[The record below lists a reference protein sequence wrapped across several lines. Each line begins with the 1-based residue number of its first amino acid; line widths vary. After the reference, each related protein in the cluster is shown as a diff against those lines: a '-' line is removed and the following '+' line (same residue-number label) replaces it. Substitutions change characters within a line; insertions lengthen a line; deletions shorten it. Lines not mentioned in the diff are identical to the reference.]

1 MSTNHFYSPGARFLF
16 IAAAFVIVV
25 AGLKTAEA
33 IIVPFL
39 LSLFVA
45 VISTPFLFWLQ
56 QRRIPD
62 ALALLIVM
70 LTVLAVIT
78 LIAVFIGGSLND
90 FSKELPVYQAR
101 LQEDLN
107 ATLIWFN
114 SHGIALPIDKIKASF
129 DPGMIMGLVGTLFA
143 SLSSVLTNAFFILL
157 TASFILL
164 EASTFPQKI
173 RSILDNPEAS
183 IGYFSTLTDN
193 VKRYVAMKTAVSLL
207 TGTVIAIWLAIIGV
221 DYPLLWGLLAFLFN
235 YVPNIGS
242 IIAAVPAVFLAL
254 VQSGATLALGAAA
267 GYIAVN
273 VIIGNIIEPRLM
285 GKTLGLSTLVVFL
298 SLVFWG
304 WVLGPTG
311 MLLSV
316 PLTMVIKIAL
326 ESHDKTHW
334 LAIMLGSEHE
344 LHSDTKTTLEST
356 KET

>member
-1 MSTNHFYSPGARFLF
+1 MSSHHTYSPGARFLF

-25 AGLKTAEA
+25 AGLRTAEA

-45 VISTPFLFWLQ
+45 VISSPFLFWLQ
-56 QRRIPD
+56 KRKIPD

-70 LTVLAVIT
+70 LAVLAVIT
-78 LIAVFIGGSLND
+78 LLAIFIGGSLND
-90 FSKELPVYQAR
+90 FSRALPSYQTR

-107 ATLIWFN
+107 AALTWLTAQ
-114 SHGIALPIDKIKASF
+114 GIALPMEEIKASF
-129 DPGMIMGLVGTLFA
+129 DPGMVMGLVGILFS
-143 SLSSVLTNAFFILL
+143 SLSGVLTNAFFILL

-164 EASTFPQKI
+164 EAASFPKKI
-173 RSILDNPEAS
+173 LKILDDPEAS
-183 IGYFSTLTDN
+183 MSHFSTLTDN

-207 TGTVIAIWLAIIGV
+207 TGAIIATWLAIIGV

-254 VQSGATLALGAAA
+254 VQSGATLALAAAA
-267 GYIAVN
+267 GYVVVN
-273 VIIGNIIEPRLM
+273 IVVGSMIEPRLM
-285 GKTLGLSTLVVFL
+285 GKSLGLSTLVVFL

-316 PLTMVIKIAL
+316 PLTMVVKIAL

-344 LHSDTKTTLEST
+344 SHSSIKKPQS
-356 KET
+356 